1 MPKSYLTLAE
11 RQKAAAMRE
20 RDKQLEMVSLTLGS
34 LKHKDG
40 GLVKLQEKTGISRKT
55 LKRLVDSPL
64 KTTLEQLYEV
74 AFASGK
80 KVVVTIE

>member
-1 MPKSYLTLAE
+1 MPIAYLTLAE
-11 RQKAAAMRE
+11 KQKAEAERE
-20 RDKQLEMVSLTLGS
+20 RDKQLRAVSLELIS
-34 LKHKDG
+34 LKYKNG
-40 GLVKLQEKTGISRKT
+40 GFVKLQEKTGISRKT
-55 LKRLVDSPL
+55 LKRIVDSPL

>member
-11 RQKAAAMRE
+11 REKAAAMRE

-55 LKRLVDSPL
+55 LKRIVDSPL

>member
-11 RQKAAAMRE
+11 REKAAAMRE
-20 RDKQLEMVSLTLGS
+20 RDKQMEMVSLKLGS
-34 LKHKDG
+34 LKYKDG
-40 GLVKLQEKTGISRKT
+40 GFSKLQEKTGLSRPT
-55 LKRLVDSPL
+55 LKRIVDSPL

>member
-1 MPKSYLTLAE
+1 MPRAYLTLAE
-11 RQKAAAMRE
+11 KQKAEAERE
-20 RDKQLEMVSLTLGS
+20 RDKQLRAVSLELVS
-34 LKHKDG
+34 LKYKNG
-40 GLVKLQEKTGISRKT
+40 GFVKLQEKTGISRKT
-55 LKRLVDSPL
+55 LKRIVDSPL